1 MGGAAAEARQDGSFL
16 PELNVSER
24 ETFGFVGCGRV
35 GRTLAQAF
43 VKAGRAVTAAW
54 SRRAADAEMMADEI
68 KGLRVLPSAQAVA
81 DACDFVWITVSDD
94 SIAPVSDGIV
104 WSARHKVVHCSG
116 ATEVMALVAASKA
129 GAAIGGFHPLQMF
142 TNPAVALNGL
152 PGCAVGIEAD
162 SGLYER
168 LDQLALDIGC
178 TPVQVPSGDR
188 ALYHASAYYVG
199 PFLIALLAEAATFWQ
214 TFGVGEKDALNALLP
229 LLSGTLSAVHD
240 GGLAQGMGGCV
251 ARGDVGTVRKHIAAM
266 DQFDHDAGKLY
277 RMLASR
283 TVPLGVR
290 RGTLSAQGAEAIRE
304 ALDGVGNREAPI
316 GLRPI
321 QAREI

>member
-1 MGGAAAEARQDGSFL
+1 MGGVVAEARQDGSLL
-16 PELNVSER
+16 PELNVKER

-43 VKAGRAVTAAW
+43 ANAGRAVTAAW
-54 SRRAADAEMMADEI
+54 SRRATDAEMMAGEVA
-68 KGLRVLPSAQAVA
+68 GLRALPSAQAVV

-94 SIAPVSDGIV
+94 AIAPVSDGIV

-116 ATEVMALVAASKA
+116 ATELLALAAATKA

-142 TNPAVALNGL
+142 TNPAVALKGL
-152 PGCAVGIEAD
+152 PGCTVGIEAD
-162 SGLYER
+162 FGLDQR
-168 LDQLALDIGC
+168 LNQLALDIGC

-199 PFLIALLAEAATFWQ
+199 PFLIALLAEAVAFWQ
-214 TFGVGEKDALNALLP
+214 KFGVGEQEALNALLP
-229 LLSGTLSAVHD
+229 LLSGTLSAVRD
-240 GGLAQGMGGCV
+240 GGLALGMGGCI
-251 ARGDVGTVRKHIAAM
+251 ARGDVGTVRKHISAV
-266 DQFDHDAGKLY
+266 DQFDHGAGKLY

-283 TVPLGVR
+283 TIPLGVR

-304 ALDGVGNREAPI
+304 ALGCGEK
-316 GLRPI
+316 I
-321 QAREI
+321 QA

>member
-1 MGGAAAEARQDGSFL
+1 MGGVVAKARQDGSLL
-16 PELNVSER
+16 PELNVKER

-43 VKAGRAVTAAW
+43 ANAGRAVTAAW
-54 SRRAADAEMMADEI
+54 SRRATDAEMMVSEVA
-68 KGLRVLPSAQAVA
+68 GLRALPSAQAVA

-94 SIAPVSDGIV
+94 AIGPVSDGIA
-104 WSARHKVVHCSG
+104 WSARHRVVHCSG
-116 ATEVMALVAASKA
+116 ATEVLALAAAKKA

-142 TNPAVALNGL
+142 TNPAVALKGL
-152 PGCAVGIEAD
+152 PGCTVGIEAD
-162 SGLYER
+162 SALYGSLNR
-168 LDQLALDIGC
+168 LALDIGC
-178 TPVQVPSGDR
+178 APVLVPAGDR

-199 PFLIALLAEAATFWQ
+199 PFLIALLAEGAALWQ
-214 TFGVGEKDALNALLP
+214 KFGVGEKEALNALLP

-266 DQFDHDAGKLY
+266 DQFDHEAGRLY

-283 TVPLGVR
+283 TIPLGLK
-290 RGTLSAQGAEAIRE
+290 RGTLNAQGAEAIRE
-304 ALDGVGNREAPI
+304 ALGSVKKT
-316 GLRPI
+316 
-321 QAREI
+321 QV

>member
-1 MGGAAAEARQDGSFL
+1 M
-16 PELNVSER
+16 SER

-43 VKAGRAVTAAW
+43 ANAGRAVTAAW
-54 SRRAADAEMMADEI
+54 SRRAADAEMMAGEV
-68 KGLRVLPSAQAVA
+68 KGLRTLPSAQAVA
-81 DACDFVWITVSDD
+81 DACDFVWIAVSDD
-94 SIAPVSDGIV
+94 AIAPVSDGIA
-104 WSARHKVVHCSG
+104 WSPRHKVVHCSG
-116 ATEVMALVAASKA
+116 ATDVMALAAASKA

-142 TNPAVALNGL
+142 TNPAVALKGL
-152 PGCAVGIEAD
+152 PGCTVGIEAD
-162 SGLYER
+162 SGLHER
-168 LDQLALDIGC
+168 LNQLARDIGC
-178 TPVQVPSGDR
+178 MPVQVPSGDR

-290 RGTLSAQGAEAIRE
+290 RGTLSRQGAEAIRE
-304 ALDGVGNREAPI
+304 ALDEAPI
-316 GLRPI
+316 GVRPV
-321 QAREI
+321 QAREV

>member
-1 MGGAAAEARQDGSFL
+1 MGGVVAKARQDRSLL
-16 PELNVSER
+16 PELNVKER

-43 VKAGRAVTAAW
+43 ANAGRAVTAAW
-54 SRRAADAEMMADEI
+54 SRRATDAAMMVREVP
-68 KGLRVLPSAQAVA
+68 GLRALPSAQAVA

-94 SIAPVSDGIV
+94 AIGPVSNGIA

-116 ATEVMALVAASKA
+116 ATEVLALAAAKQA

-142 TNPAVALNGL
+142 TNPAVALKGL
-152 PGCAVGIEAD
+152 PGCTVGIEAD
-162 SGLYER
+162 SPLYES
-168 LDQLALDIGC
+168 LNQLALDIGC
-178 TPVQVPSGDR
+178 TPVMVPAGGR
-188 ALYHASAYYVG
+188 ALYHASAYHVG
-199 PFLIALLAEAATFWQ
+199 PFLIALLAEAAAVWQ
-214 TFGVGEKDALNALLP
+214 KFGVGEKEALNALLP

-266 DQFDHDAGKLY
+266 DQFDHEAGKLY

-283 TVPLGVR
+283 TIPLGLK

-304 ALDGVGNREAPI
+304 ALSPGKKMEA
-316 GLRPI
+316 
-321 QAREI
+321 